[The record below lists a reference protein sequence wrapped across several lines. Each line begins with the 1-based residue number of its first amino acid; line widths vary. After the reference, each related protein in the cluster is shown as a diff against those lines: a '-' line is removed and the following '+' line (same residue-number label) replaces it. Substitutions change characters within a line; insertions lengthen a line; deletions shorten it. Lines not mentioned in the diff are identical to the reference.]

1 MSAPPLPRPATLS
14 RIPSLDGLRA
24 LSILLVVGLHTVQ
37 RYSLSHPVPRWWF
50 AVFNGQ
56 SGVFIFFEI
65 SGFLITTL
73 LLAEHAKRG
82 AVSLRGFYVRRAFRI
97 LPPLYLYIGA
107 VAMLGL
113 AGTLQVR
120 QGDVWTAVLFVHN
133 IRSYGTWALEHLWS
147 ISMEEQFYFVWPF
160 VLVYFLHRPNGKRA
174 AAVFPIAILAVSP
187 VARVLFNLSG
197 NAALHHASLN
207 YLRWD
212 FIMYGCLVALLQH
225 SGRFERVYR
234 AATRL
239 PWLPPAVIL
248 LCNALSARFENRFDL
263 TVGYTING
271 FAMAIFMLW
280 CTRNARSA
288 VGRVLNWQ
296 PVAWIGVLSYSIYLW
311 QTLFTHS
318 GNEAVFAAWPWIGR
332 FPGNWLGFML
342 AAVVS
347 YYLVEQPSLRLRGVA
362 IRQLHLYRGRRAEV
376 RSVPQ

>member
-1 MSAPPLPRPATLS
+1 MSAPPLPRSATLS

-37 RYSLSHPVPRWWF
+37 RYSLSHPVPRWWY

-56 SGVFIFFEI
+56 AGVFIFFEI

-97 LPPLYLYIGA
+97 LPPLYLYIAA
-107 VAMLGL
+107 VVLLGV
-113 AGTLQVR
+113 AGRLQVVP
-120 QGDVWTAVLFVHN
+120 GDVWTSVLFVHN
-133 IRSYGTWALEHLWS
+133 IRGYSTWALEHLWS

-160 VLVYFLHRPNGKRA
+160 VLVLFLRRPRGKEA
-174 AAVFPIAILAVSP
+174 AAIFPVAILVLSP
-187 VARVLFNLSG
+187 VARVLMNLSG
-197 NAALHHASLN
+197 NEALHHASLN

-225 SGRFERVYR
+225 TERFERVYR
-234 AATRL
+234 AATRIA
-239 PWLPPAVIL
+239 WLPPAAIL
-248 LCNALSARFENRFDL
+248 ACNALSARFENRFDL
-263 TVGYTING
+263 TIGYTVNG

-280 CTRNARSA
+280 CTRNAGSLA
-288 VGRVLNWQ
+288 GRILNWR
-296 PVAWIGVLSYSIYLW
+296 PVAWVGMLSYSIYLW

-318 GNEAVFAAWPWIGR
+318 GNEAVFAWWPPFGR

-342 AAVVS
+342 AAALS
-347 YYLVEQPSLRLRGVA
+347 YYAVEQPSLRLRATA
-362 IRQLHLYRGRRAEV
+362 IRQLQVYRGRRAEI
-376 RSVPQ
+376 SSTSQ